1 MLRRVAIP
9 SAIVLACS
17 LAVAAGPEP
26 KPVVGSWQGVLPNG
40 MGGQIRVVLHVQQ
53 SADGVLKAT
62 MDSPDQNNTTGI
74 PVAKVTFENPKVA
87 LEVTA
92 VAGSYEGT
100 LSPAGNEITGTWR
113 QNGQELAL
121 AFKRDAAKE

>member
-1 MLRRVAIP
+1 MLRRIAILG
-9 SAIVLACS
+9 AVVLAS
-17 LAVAAGPEP
+17 PFAAAAGPEP
-26 KPVVGSWQGVLPNG
+26 VVGTWQGVLPNG
-40 MGGQIRVVLHVQQ
+40 MGGQIRVVLHVER
-53 SADGVLKAT
+53 SADGTLKAT

-74 PVAKVTFENPKVA
+74 PVAKVTFENPKLG

-100 LSPAGNEITGTWR
+100 LDAAKNEITGTWR

-121 AFKRDAAKE
+121 AFRKDTAKE